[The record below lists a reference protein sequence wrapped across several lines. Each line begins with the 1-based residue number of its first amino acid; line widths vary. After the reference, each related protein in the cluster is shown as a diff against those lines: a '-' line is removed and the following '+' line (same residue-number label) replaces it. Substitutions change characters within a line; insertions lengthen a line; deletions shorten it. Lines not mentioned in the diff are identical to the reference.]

1 MGYGDLFV
9 SIGVR
14 GLNVKAATGYRRCSF
29 FEFGL
34 YFKCIKLGGV
44 TMPGFGISYLV
55 WFVWVAGILVGL
67 GG

>member
-1 MGYGDLFV
+1 MRYAYLFA

-14 GLNVKAATGYRRCSF
+14 GLNVKAATAVAGAA